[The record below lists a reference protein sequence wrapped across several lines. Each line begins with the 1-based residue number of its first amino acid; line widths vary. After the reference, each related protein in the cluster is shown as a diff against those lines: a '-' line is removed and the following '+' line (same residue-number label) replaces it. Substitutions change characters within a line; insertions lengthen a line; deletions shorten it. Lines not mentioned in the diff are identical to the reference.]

1 MIARLCLRRNLNGA
15 VIRYYNQ
22 GPGQNLGSGPSATTP
37 SEIKSDVPG
46 LSAAV
51 ILPTAEPVGPG
62 VDPTKNGPYK
72 VPEYFCYDSTSFFEA
87 EIEMAKFRLPQPSA
101 VKK

>member
-1 MIARLCLRRNLNGA
+1 MIARLCLRKNLNGA

-22 GPGQNLGSGPSATTP
+22 GPSQGLGSGPPSAST
-37 SEIKSDVPG
+37 SEIISDVPG

-51 ILPTAEPVGPG
+51 ILPAAEPVGPG
-62 VDPTKNGPYK
+62 VDPSKSGPYK
-72 VPEYFCYDSTSFFEA
+72 VPEYFCYDNTSFFEA

>member
-1 MIARLCLRRNLNGA
+1 MIARLCLRRNLNG
-15 VIRYYNQ
+15 VVMRCYNQ
-22 GPGQNLGSGPSATTP
+22 GSVQNLGSGSSTSTA

-51 ILPTAEPVGPG
+51 ILPAAEPVGPG
-62 VDPTKNGPYK
+62 VDPSKNGPYK
-72 VPEYFCYDSTSFFEA
+72 VPEYFCYDNTSFFEA